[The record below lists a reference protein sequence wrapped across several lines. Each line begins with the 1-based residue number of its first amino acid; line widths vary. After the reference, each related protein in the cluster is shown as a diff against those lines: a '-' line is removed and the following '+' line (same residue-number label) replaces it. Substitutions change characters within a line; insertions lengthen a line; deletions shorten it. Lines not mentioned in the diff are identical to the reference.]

1 MQLMID
7 IDPRDAAYYAEI
19 AIHRG
24 WDVAAQ
30 QALTQLA
37 NTGEP
42 FTAHDF
48 RDLLGDAKPHHP
60 NTIGSFFRIARKDGL
75 IRPTGRFI
83 ESPTPSRHAAAVRE
97 WVGVAP
103 HQCANT

>member
-7 IDPRDAAYYAEI
+7 IDPRDAAYMAEI

-24 WDVAAQ
+24 WHVAAQ
-30 QALTQLA
+30 KAMTQLA
-37 NTGEP
+37 ATGEP

-48 RDLLGDAKPHHP
+48 RELLGDAKPHHP
-60 NTIGSFFRIARKDGL
+60 NTIGSFFRHARKDGL
-75 IRPTGRFI
+75 IKPTGRFV

-97 WVGVAP
+97 WVGTQTAMN
-103 HQCANT
+103 AA

>member
-7 IDPRDAAYYAEI
+7 IDPRDAAYLAEI

-24 WDVAAQ
+24 WHVAAHK
-30 QALTQLA
+30 ALAQLA
-37 NTGEP
+37 NEGEP

-48 RDLLGDAKPHHP
+48 RELLGDAKPHHP
-60 NTIGSFFRIARKDGL
+60 NTIGSLFRQARKDGL
-75 IRPTGRFI
+75 IRPTGRFV

-97 WVGVAP
+97 WVGVNP
-103 HQCANT
+103 RITNV

>member
-1 MQLMID
+1 MQRMID
-7 IDPRDAAYYAEI
+7 IDARDAAYLTEI
-19 AIHRG
+19 AGHRG

-30 QALTQLA
+30 KAMTQLA
-37 NTGEP
+37 STGEP

-48 RDLLGDAKPHHP
+48 RELLGDAKPHHP
-60 NTIGSFFRIARKDGL
+60 NTIGSFFRHARADGL

-97 WVGVAP
+97 WVGTNP
-103 HQCANT
+103 RITSL